1 MVDLK
6 ELTVMT
12 EDVEVLKGLAEKLL
26 DELADLE
33 TVISEAVLEIRMNE
47 G

>member
-6 ELTVMT
+6 ELTVMA

-33 TVISEAVLEIRMNE
+33 SVIDAAILEIRMT
-47 G
+47 

>member
-6 ELTVMT
+6 ELTVMA

-33 TVISEAVLEIRMNE
+33 SVIDAAVLEIRMT
-47 G
+47 

>member
-6 ELTVMT
+6 ELTVMN

-26 DELADLE
+26 DELADLQS
-33 TVISEAVLEIRMNE
+33 VIDAAILEIRMA
-47 G
+47 